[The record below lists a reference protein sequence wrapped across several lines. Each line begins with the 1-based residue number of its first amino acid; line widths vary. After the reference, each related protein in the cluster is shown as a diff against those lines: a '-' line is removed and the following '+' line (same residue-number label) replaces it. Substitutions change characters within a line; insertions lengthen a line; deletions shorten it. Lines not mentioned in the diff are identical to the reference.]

1 MKSYSELRQEAWRIA
16 VSRWSFR
23 GLYALFFF
31 ALITAVTLVP
41 LQGYYQENGIQTWA
55 MFAELQLKLKHAGLD
70 VAVASSQ
77 QFWSMTWAS
86 AFESFVEYLVKGLA
100 FFGLASVALKAARG
114 EEKGW
119 FAAVFGGFRMPLDV
133 LWLMLLM
140 MLRIVLW
147 GLLFVIPGIIAAFR
161 YSMAWYV
168 KVDHPDYSAAE
179 CLAESG
185 RMMKGNKGRLF
196 VYGLS
201 YFGWVLLGAAGLV
214 VSRRFGLG
222 GGAAASLFE
231 MALSGYLLFLLM
243 YVVLFGN
250 TVFYLDLKRNFENK
264 TETAATDV
272 VT

>member
-1 MKSYSELRQEAWRIA
+1 MKTFSELHQIAWKTA
-16 VSRWSFR
+16 TSRWFFR
-23 GLYALFFF
+23 QLYMFVLFMILSG
-31 ALITAVTLVP
+31 AVLIP
-41 LQGYYQENGIQTWA
+41 LLNFYAENGIQTWGD
-55 MFAELQLKLKHAGLD
+55 FAEMQMRMKAGGLD
-70 VAVASSQ
+70 IAVASSQ

-86 AFESFVEYLVKGLA
+86 AFLSFVEYLVKGIAL
-100 FFGLASVALKAARG
+100 FGLMSVALKAVRD
-114 EEKGW
+114 EKGGW
-119 FAAVFGGFRMPLDV
+119 IGAAFGGFRIPLDV
-133 LWLMLLM
+133 VWLNLLLSLRVFLWA
-140 MLRIVLW
+140 
-147 GLLFVIPGIIAAFR
+147 LLFVIPGIIALFR

>member
-1 MKSYSELRQEAWRIA
+1 MKSNSELRQEAWRIA

-31 ALITAVTLVP
+31 ALIIAVTLVP
-41 LQGYYQENGIQTWA
+41 LHGFYQENGIQTWA
-55 MFAELQLKLKHAGLD
+55 MFAELQLKLKNAGLD

-86 AFESFVEYLVKGLA
+86 AFESFVEYLVRGLA
-100 FFGLASVALKAARG
+100 LFGMTSVALKAARND
-114 EEKGW
+114 EKGW
-119 FAAVFGGFRMPLDV
+119 FASVFGGFRIPLDV
-133 LWLMLLM
+133 LWLFMLM

-147 GLLFVIPGIIAAFR
+147 CLLLVVPGIVAAFR

-185 RMMKGNKGRLF
+185 RMMKGRKLKLF

-201 YFGWVLLGAAGLV
+201 YFGWVLFGAVGLV
-214 VSRRFGLG
+214 VGRRLGLSG
-222 GGAAASLFE
+222 SPAASFVE
-231 MALSGYLLFLLM
+231 MALSGYMLFLLM
-243 YVVLFGN
+243 YMLLFGN
-250 TVFYLDLKRNFENK
+250 AVFYIELKRISENK
-264 TETAATDV
+264 TQTAVTDV
-272 VT
+272 EL